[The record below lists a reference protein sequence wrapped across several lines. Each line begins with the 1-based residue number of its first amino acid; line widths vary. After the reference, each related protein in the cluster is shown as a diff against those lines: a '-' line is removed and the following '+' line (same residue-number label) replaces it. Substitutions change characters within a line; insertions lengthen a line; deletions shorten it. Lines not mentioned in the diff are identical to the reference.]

1 MKENV
6 SSKEMKAAKYYKDE
20 HFWVFPKHNTDLL
33 FSLLFRAIYLNRQ
46 KESSKK

>member
-20 HFWVFPKHNTDLL
+20 HFWVFPKRNTDLL
-33 FSLLFRAIYLNRQ
+33 FSLLFRAIYLRQ
-46 KESSKK
+46 KEASKK